1 MPQRNKRQ
9 YIKPGTGTKFRLV
22 NRSIR
27 DLGGYEVGAGAN
39 VLAPIDEDLDYDDLD
54 FDQIKVSL
62 YFLKFSSFT
71 AIYIICINRSPS
83 V

>member
-27 DLGGYEVGAGAN
+27 DLGGYEVGAGGN
-39 VLAPIDEDLDYDDLD
+39 VLAPIDEDYDDLE
-54 FDQIKVSL
+54 FDDIKVRNE
-62 YFLKFSSFT
+62 K
-71 AIYIICINRSPS
+71 R
-83 V
+83 

>member
-54 FDQIKVSL
+54 FDQIQLDMPVFDL
-62 YFLKFSSFT
+62 IDYYHLFLNDLIVIF
-71 AIYIICINRSPS
+71 
-83 V
+83 